1 MKEKIGVD
9 KRARRKL
16 IIASTLCVL
25 FMIGEIIG
33 KVFYLKSK
41 RNIDSIKKLRK
52 SIITGDVRKFTA
64 AVYRYIDMYMKCQ
77 KKIE

>member
-41 RNIDSIKKLRK
+41 RNIDSIV
-52 SIITGDVRKFTA
+52 TGDVRKFTA

>member
-52 SIITGDVRKFTA
+52 SIVTGDVRKFTA
-64 AVYRYIDMYMKCQ
+64 AVSRYIDMYMKCQ